1 MSDGLMGIAADCCSH
16 DYGRPSW
23 GRVIF
28 KLVVLYGMLATACWI
43 ECRFR
48 SQGIELDASVE
59 IVGGGPKNSRLV
71 RYRFQD
77 PMTGLPRMNTV
88 SVPEH
93 MAPQTQNVRIEYIPG
108 TYPTSRLKSSALPWT
123 PSLFFWINVVFFTAA
138 AGVIG
143 FVAWEAN
150 HPLPGHRIRFKS
162 GSSLAR
168 RVGSGGTRLR

>member
-16 DYGRPSW
+16 DFGRPSW